1 MEQLSLWVGAGL
13 VTAGVSA
20 ALLAGAAVADASTS
34 GLEPAGAVPAGS
46 VSAGSRVDIVT
57 ARGTAHGVA
66 IDRSPAGLSWLAHE
80 LQDAVGAFMASPV
93 FDPPAAAR
101 VVAPR
106 RPEEAG
112 PVLALAV

>member
-34 GLEPAGAVPAGS
+34 GSEPAGAV
-46 VSAGSRVDIVT
+46 SAGSWVDIVT
-57 ARGTAHGVA
+57 ARGTPHGVG

-80 LQDAVGAFMASPV
+80 LQDSVGAFMASPV